1 MAIAIANM
9 KRGMDNSF
17 ASDFQKIVPQS
28 SEPIEGI
35 AFQHRNVIGKPE
47 PTRRRSRGFQ
57 PAAAHFFSRSGR
69 RTRSTIG
76 RPKEGSSRRENAL
89 CSGAAGR
96 PAPAGRRFA
105 LASPAPERE

>member
-35 AFQHRNVIGKPE
+35 AF
-47 PTRRRSRGFQ
+47 
-57 PAAAHFFSRSGR
+57 
-69 RTRSTIG
+69 
-76 RPKEGSSRRENAL
+76 
-89 CSGAAGR
+89 
-96 PAPAGRRFA
+96 
-105 LASPAPERE
+105 